1 MHRNPK
7 ILMTRVVQVRNFYP
21 LFEFTLSTRGER
33 ERETIFTMLTV
44 PSDLTMCGT
53 SRSPTGLASP
63 RLKNQL
69 ASSSVRSQ
77 LASPCFRSQLT
88 AFFQNHQESQPIPS
102 GHDVIRTPESI
113 SYLVFLL

>member
-7 ILMTRVVQVRNFYP
+7 TLMTLVVQVRNFYY
-21 LFEFTLSTRGER
+21 LLEFTLSTRGER
-33 ERETIFTMLTV
+33 HTVFTMLTV
-44 PSDLTMCGT
+44 PSDPTTHGT
-53 SRSPTGLASP
+53 SSSPTGLASP

-69 ASSSVRSQ
+69 TSSSIKSQ
-77 LASPCFRSQLT
+77 LASPSFRSQLT

-102 GHDVIRTPESI
+102 GHDVIRTPEFI